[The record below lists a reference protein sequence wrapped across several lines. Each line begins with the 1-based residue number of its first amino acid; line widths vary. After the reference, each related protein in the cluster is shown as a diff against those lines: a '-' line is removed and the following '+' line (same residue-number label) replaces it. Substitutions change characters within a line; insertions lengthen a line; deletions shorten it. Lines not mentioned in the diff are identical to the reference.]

1 MARKDYLPTDTGGK
15 ILWLTNFVAKLAV
28 HGAALGVTPAK
39 QTALSTRLNNFQT
52 AVDAAEAA
60 KTTYHSKVADARIS
74 QRVVISDL
82 GGARSIV
89 NEIQESPALT
99 DIIEQDLGI
108 IALEGELDPNVLVP
122 IIKNLLA
129 TGEGWVLVNFL
140 KGKAERINIYCKRGN
155 ETEFTLIGTD
165 GETPYLDSRENL
177 TDAPE
182 TREYKIRIVIN
193 DVEVGQF
200 SAVVSIVV

>member
-1 MARKDYLPTDTGGK
+1 MET
-15 ILWLTNFVAKLAV
+15 
-28 HGAALGVTPAK
+28 
-39 QTALSTRLNNFQT
+39 
-52 AVDAAEAA
+52 A
-60 KTTYHSKVADARIS
+60 KTNYHSKVTELKAKQKVA
-74 QRVVISDL
+74 ISDL
-82 GGARSIV
+82 GGVRSIV

-99 DIIEQDLGI
+99 DIIAEDLGI
-108 IALEGELDPNVLVP
+108 IVEEGDVYPNTLVP
-122 IIKNLLA
+122 IIKRLLA
-129 TGEGWVLVNFL
+129 TGEGWVLVEFL

-165 GETPYLDSRENL
+165 GASPYLDSRDNL

-182 TREYKIRIVIN
+182 KREYKIRIVIN

>member
-1 MARKDYLPTDTGGK
+1 MARKDYMPTDMGGK

-28 HGAALGVTPAK
+28 HGAALSVSPAK
-39 QTALSTRLNNFQT
+39 QTELSTRLNNFQT

-108 IALEGELDPNVLVP
+108 IALEGEVDPNILVP
-122 IIKNLLA
+122 IIKSLLA

-140 KGKAERINIYCKRGN
+140 KGKAERINIYCRRGN

>member
-1 MARKDYLPTDTGGK
+1 MARKDYLPDDMGGK
-15 ILWLTNFVAKLAV
+15 LLWLTNFVAKLAV
-28 HGAALGVTPAK
+28 HGAGLGVTPAK
-39 QTALSTRLNNFQT
+39 QTALSTKVTDFQT
-52 AVDAAEAA
+52 AVNDAEAA

-74 QRVVISDL
+74 QRAVISDL

-99 DIIEQDLGI
+99 DIIAQDLGI
-108 IALEGELDPNVLVP
+108 IALEDSFDPNTLVP
-122 IIKNLLA
+122 IIKKLLA

-155 ETEFTLIGTD
+155 ETEFTLIGSD
-165 GETPYLDSRENL
+165 GESPYLDSRANL

-182 TREYKIRIVIN
+182 KREYKIRIVIN

>member
-1 MARKDYLPTDTGGK
+1 MIDSVIA
-15 ILWLTNFVAKLAV
+15 I
-28 HGAALGVTPAK
+28 
-39 QTALSTRLNNFQT
+39 
-52 AVDAAEAA
+52 AAEAA

-99 DIIEQDLGI
+99 DIIAQDLGI
-108 IALEGELDPNVLVP
+108 IALEGEVDPNTLVP

-140 KGKAERINIYCKRGN
+140 KGKAERINIYCRRGN

-165 GETPYLDSRENL
+165 GETTYLDSRENL

-200 SAVVSIVV
+200 SAVFSIAV

>member
-1 MARKDYLPTDTGGK
+1 MARKDYLPTDMGGK
-15 ILWLTNFVAKLAV
+15 ILWLTNFVSKLSV

-39 QTALSTRLNNFQT
+39 QTALSTRLTTFQT

-99 DIIEQDLGI
+99 DIIAQDLGI
-108 IALEGELDPNVLVP
+108 IALEGEVDPNTLVP

-140 KGKAERINIYCKRGN
+140 KGKAERINIYCRRGA

-200 SAVVSIVV
+200 SAVFSIVV